1 MPDLLLSLKNIGIE
15 GDLLT
20 NLKNIRLSVNVFWT
34 HPLLQHY
41 TDHSPRHSERII
53 HNLDRLLE
61 GYSDK
66 LNEYERFI
74 LLASAYLH
82 DIGMQSPVHAGLE
95 KKVTYTVSEE
105 EQIRENHN
113 EASAK
118 MIVESCSSGA
128 SISLGLE
135 HCTECA
141 DCISQ
146 MARYHRN
153 LDLKELADSSLAGED
168 IKLPLLAAL
177 LRLGDELDADYRR
190 VNVEILKI
198 RDIPPLS
205 KYHWWAHY
213 YVQSVE
219 IKRGIVTLH
228 FRFPEDYRG
237 DLIIEALQG
246 KIIESVRSQYL
257 KIYDLLYDHGI
268 NLYRDIKH
276 IEKFQPSG
284 LDPIPSDLLE
294 YIQLNII
301 KSRERSDEL
310 SIKTGVVWYL
320 DGVPFSDDERV
331 VTCLRKITDYA
342 NQENYSEAIKE
353 VEKCSSLI
361 MGPMELL
368 TFSLIAGNCNHFMG
382 DLSRAKSFYEEAIR
396 ISERK
401 DLQAL
406 YKNDIIQS
414 KSGALGNI
422 GLIYTVKGDLDKALK
437 YHQDAIKIDK
447 EIGDRQG
454 EAGQLSNIG
463 LIYGYKGDLVKAL
476 KYHQN
481 ALKIDKEIDYRRGEA
496 THLGN
501 IGMIYGYKGDM
512 DQALKYFQDAL
523 DIDKEIG
530 YRQGEA
536 DQLGNIGL
544 IYSDKGELDQALKYF
559 QDALDIDKEIGYRQ
573 GEADQLGN
581 IGLIY
586 SDKGDMDQALK
597 YQQDALKI
605 DKEIGYRQGEA
616 NTLGNIG
623 LIYRA
628 KGDLNQA
635 LKYHQEAL
643 KIHKKVGYR
652 QGEAT
657 DLVNI
662 GLIYGDKGDPDQ
674 ALKYN
679 QDARKIRKEIGLI

>member
-1 MPDLLLSLKNIGIE
+1 M
-15 GDLLT
+15 
-20 NLKNIRLSVNVFWT
+20 
-34 HPLLQHY
+34 
-41 TDHSPRHSERII
+41 
-53 HNLDRLLE
+53 DRLLE

-66 LNEYERFI
+66 LNEYERFV

-82 DIGMQSPVHAGLE
+82 DIGMQSPEHAGLE
-95 KKVTYTVSEE
+95 KKMTYTVSEE

-135 HCTECA
+135 HSIEFA

-146 MARYHRN
+146 MARYHRS
-153 LDLKELADSSLAGED
+153 LDLKELTDSSLAGED

-177 LRLGDELDADYRR
+177 LRLGDELDADFRR
-190 VNVEILKI
+190 VNIEILKI
-198 RDIPPLS
+198 RDIPLVS

-219 IKRGIVTLH
+219 IKRGIVTLY

-237 DLIIEALQG
+237 EQIIGALQG

-257 KIYDLLYDHGI
+257 QIYDLLYDSGI

-284 LDPIPSDLLE
+284 LEPIPSDLLE

-301 KSRERSDEL
+301 KSREHSDEL

-320 DGVPFSDDERV
+320 DGVPFSDNERV

-342 NQENYSEAIKE
+342 NQEKYSEAIKE
-353 VEKCSSLI
+353 VEKCRSLI
-361 MGPMELL
+361 MGPKELL
-368 TFSLIAGNCNHFMG
+368 TFSLIAGNCNHIMG

-422 GLIYTVKGDLDKALK
+422 GLIYTVTGDLDKALKYHQEALEIDKEIGFRQGKASNLGNIGLIYTAKGDLDKALK
-437 YHQDAIKIDK
+437 YHHDALKIDK
-447 EIGDRQG
+447 EIGFRSG
-454 EAGQLSNIG
+454 EAIQLGNIG
-463 LIYGYKGDLVKAL
+463 LIYGYKGDLDKAL
-476 KYHQN
+476 KHHQN
-481 ALKIDKEIDYRRGEA
+481 ALKIDKEIGYRRDEA
-496 THLGN
+496 TQLGN
-501 IGMIYGYKGDM
+501 IGLIYGYKGDL
-512 DQALKYFQDAL
+512 DKALKYFQDAL

-544 IYSDKGELDQALKYF
+544 IYGYKGDLDKALKYH
-559 QDALDIDKEIGYRQ
+559 QDSLKIDKEIGYRQ
-573 GEADQLGN
+573 GEANDLGN

-586 SDKGDMDQALK
+586 SDKGDIDQALK

-623 LIYRA
+623 LIFRA
-628 KGDLNQA
+628 KGDLDQA

-662 GLIYGDKGDPDQ
+662 GLIYSDKGDPGK